1 MNKNIFKI
9 AMISSLGLGIVGCSS
24 LPQEDWNKYEDDSYK
39 YQKVEN
45 QTVQGNASVPVSLE
59 LNDDDTLIQADWEIL
74 LAEYKNIPSYL
85 WENCKQVHVKSYT
98 AIADEVET
106 ISSDCVQTIDGYGYV
121 SDNQEIYIAPI
132 TQGWTERNENSSE
145 DYEQI
150 TESVTMIDENTEAD
164 DKTVHSHT
172 YTGEEAKTMYELAAK
187 DVRESCLTHAL
198 WHIYDSVNNAS
209 QDATFLKLYN
219 ATPNALGEDCGSSV
233 SEFFATAGEKYLSGD
248 VDFEE
253 QNTDIYK
260 YFANRF
266 QF

>member
-9 AMISSLGLGIVGCSS
+9 TMISSLGLGMAGCSS

-85 WENCKQVHVKSYT
+85 WENCKHVHVKSYT

-198 WHIYDSVNNAS
+198 WHIYDSANNISSTSTFLDLYNNAPTS
-209 QDATFLKLYN
+209 I
-219 ATPNALGEDCGSSV
+219 GETYGVSA
-233 SEFFATAGEKYLSGD
+233 SEFFAGAGEMYLCSPGSLEEKNLD
-248 VDFEE
+248 VY
-253 QNTDIYK
+253 N
-260 YFANRF
+260 YFAKHF
-266 QF
+266 QS